1 MRPARHV
8 ITTSPSKSAVA
19 AYGVGAGS
27 VNIRWRSVSTG
38 MWFAAAG
45 RGTASARTTTP
56 KITHRIARA
65 LYIGDP
71 PSRKYPT
78 DCDLRQPGLHLQNN
92 AYRGGRLPARVRRPG
107 RSRRGSRFSGT
118 GPLPQPATMGCGD
131 RELAPRGVVDGRPGG
146 EQDTPPGHPVRG
158 RGGGAARRGHVG
170 PLRRPLCPDAGV
182 VELWRGPL
190 LADRSAARLPA

>member
-19 AYGVGAGS
+19 SYGVGAGS

-65 LYIGDP
+65 LYIGAP

-92 AYRGGRLPARVRRPG
+92 AYRGGRLPARVHRPG
-107 RSRRGSRFSGT
+107 RSRRGAPVFWAGALPPPP
-118 GPLPQPATMGCGD
+118 PLGGGG
-131 RELAPRGVVDGRPGG
+131 RET
-146 EQDTPPGHPVRG
+146 EPP
-158 RGGGAARRGHVG
+158 RGGGGRGFWGGGDPSRNLLLGAAVTENRSPEVLSMDVLELIK
-170 PLRRPLCPDAGV
+170 LRRSV
-182 VELWRGPL
+182 
-190 LADRSAARLPA
+190 ARM